1 MTPIDATVPMSA
13 EIATTLPADFDW
25 PRALAGLARRTIE
38 GIEEVS
44 DGTYRRTFETGGI
57 RGIVSM
63 SQAGATHALRIV
75 SSVAADI
82 SDLVIRTRLMLDLD
96 ADVAAIDA
104 HLAQAAFLAPLVAAR
119 PSLRVLKGWDGFE
132 VAARAIVG
140 QQVSMDRARFLT
152 GRLVQRC
159 GSKCDCGDNRLT
171 HLFPT
176 PQQVIETE
184 LPDMGM
190 PGSRVATLKAL
201 ARAALDDPS
210 LFGPGETVEHVVSK
224 LKAAKGIGD
233 WTAHYIAMRACGHAD
248 AFPYGDAGLLRGAC
262 AEGGTRPTPKQ
273 LLADAEAWRPYRAY
287 AAQHLWARDPVKAE
301 GG

>member
-1 MTPIDATVPMSA
+1 MMPTDDELPMSTET
-13 EIATTLPADFDW
+13 EIALPADFDW

-44 DGTYRRTFETGGI
+44 DGTYRRTFDTGGG

-63 SQAGATHALRIV
+63 SQAAASGPLRIV
-75 SSVAADI
+75 SCVPADLP
-82 SDLVIRTRLMLDLD
+82 DLVIRTRLMLDLD

-104 HLAQAAFLAPLVAAR
+104 HLGQTTFLAPLVAAR
-119 PSLRVLKGWDGFE
+119 PSLRVLRGWDGFE
-132 VAARAIVG
+132 VAAGAIVG

-159 GSKCDCGDNRLT
+159 GRECDCGDNRLT

-176 PQQVIETE
+176 PQQVIDTE

-201 ARAALDDPS
+201 ARAAIDDPS

-233 WTAHYIAMRACGHAD
+233 WTAHYIAMRACRHAD
-248 AFPYGDAGLLRGAC
+248 AFPHGDAGLLRGAC
-262 AEGGTRPTPKQ
+262 AEDGMKPTPKQ